1 LLGGGGIKGVLNAYT
16 KHNCMTTS
24 VMEIVSNE
32 VEVSLKD
39 IIVSEGLDPNDE
51 RILSLAHKLSRR
63 EPNNL
68 ELPNINCENES
79 VLERYAIFED
89 LVYDDELHAWEVK
102 EVTVDTRDFSI
113 NDINVIHVNDRAK
126 RLFGLSHGPLS
137 KDAFYDLLK
146 IMFDDSDE
154 LIRRSVARLFSV
166 GRIIQKYSLAYQGKI
181 RQYSSV
187 IRLIRVG
194 AKTFLVRVTTD
205 ISDVSNKE
213 KIINDQIHKLQDRKK
228 ELEKYIESNL
238 QLENF
243 AYIASHDLKAPL
255 RTVLSFSQLIKRSS
269 YDALPDRDKKFL
281 DIVIKSS
288 SNMMLLIEDLLT
300 FSRVNS
306 IKVQYA
312 PLQLSGFFETILI
325 DLTSECEKKGAE
337 IQWNIEDRVI
347 HADKT
352 KLLQLFENLIRNAI
366 KFTETEIKPVVRI
379 SMEETEDL
387 YKFSV
392 KDNGIGISEKHLKK
406 IFGIFEKL
414 HSKDVYEGT
423 GLGLSICSK
432 IVEQHGGNIW
442 VESEEGVGSTFN
454 FTLSKNL

>member
-1 LLGGGGIKGVLNAYT
+1 MCIRDRL
-16 KHNCMTTS
+16 
-24 VMEIVSNE
+24 
-32 VEVSLKD
+32 
-39 IIVSEGLDPNDE
+39 
-51 RILSLAHKLSRR
+51 
-63 EPNNL
+63 
-68 ELPNINCENES
+68 INS
-79 VLERYAIFED
+79 SA
-89 LVYDDELHAWEVK
+89 K
-102 EVTVDTRDFSI
+102 SI
-113 NDINVIHVNDRAK
+113 
-126 RLFGLSHGPLS
+126 FGLSEGPLS
-137 KDAFYDLLK
+137 QEDFYNQLRM
-146 IMFDDSDE
+146 MFDNSEE
-154 LIRRSVARLFSV
+154 LIKQAIARLLSV
-166 GRIIQKYSLAYQGKI
+166 GRISQEYSLAYQGKI
-181 RQYSSV
+181 RRYSSL

-194 AKTFLVRVTTD
+194 SKTFLVRDTTD
-205 ISDVSNKE
+205 ISEVSNKE
-213 KIINDQIHKLQDRKK
+213 KIINDQIHKLQERKI

-269 YDALPDRDKKFL
+269 YDVLPDRDKKFL
-281 DIVIKSS
+281 DILIKSS

-312 PLQLSGFFETILI
+312 PIELSGFFETILI

-337 IQWNIEDRVI
+337 IQWNIEDAVI

-366 KFTETEIKPVVRI
+366 KFTVKDVKPVVKI
-379 SMEETEDL
+379 SMEETEDM

-392 KDNGIGISEKHLKK
+392 NDNGIGISEKHLKK

-432 IVEQHGGNIW
+432 IVEQHGGTIW
-442 VESEEGVGSTFN
+442 VESEEGVGSTFS

>member
-1 LLGGGGIKGVLNAYT
+1 MSI
-16 KHNCMTTS
+16 
-24 VMEIVSNE
+24 EDE
-32 VEVSLKD
+32 SLKN
-39 IIVSEGLDPNDE
+39 IIVAEGLDPNDD
-51 RILSLAHKLSRR
+51 RILSLARKLSTSEYERLR
-63 EPNNL
+63 QQYPNCQ
-68 ELPNINCENES
+68 EES
-79 VLERYAIFED
+79 ISRIYEHKAIFQD
-89 LVYDDELHAWEVK
+89 LVLNADRAFEVK
-102 EVTVDTRDFSI
+102 EVTVDTSKLIIKDIKVILINSSAKSI
-113 NDINVIHVNDRAK
+113 
-126 RLFGLSHGPLS
+126 FGLSEGPLS
-137 KDAFYDLLK
+137 QEAFYNQLRM
-146 IMFDDSDE
+146 MFDNSEE
-154 LIRRSVARLFSV
+154 LIKQAIARLLSV
-166 GRIIQKYSLAYQGKI
+166 GRISQEYSLAYQGKI
-181 RQYSSV
+181 RRYSSL

-194 AKTFLVRVTTD
+194 SKAFLVRDTTD
-205 ISDVSNKE
+205 ISEVSNKE
-213 KIINDQIHKLQDRKK
+213 KIINDQIHKLQERKI

-269 YDALPDRDKKFL
+269 YDVLPDRDKKFL
-281 DIVIKSS
+281 DILIKSS

-312 PLQLSGFFETILI
+312 PIELSGFFETILI

-337 IQWNIEDRVI
+337 IQWNIEDAVI

-366 KFTETEIKPVVRI
+366 KFTVKDVKPVVKI
-379 SMEETEDL
+379 SMEETEDM

-392 KDNGIGISEKHLKK
+392 NDNGIGISEKHLKK

-432 IVEQHGGNIW
+432 IVEQHGGTIW
-442 VESEEGVGSTFN
+442 VESEEGVGSTFS